1 MKLIITENRL
11 HNLILNYIE
20 EAYPVDEIN
29 YTEGHD
35 DLGNPDDSSYTF
47 YIGDYDEDFDIFRWY
62 SKDYWEGD
70 NIEVVNQRIEE
81 SPILSF
87 SDSNEFNK
95 LNGMFGDKWEPVF
108 KAWFKENFGLDI
120 KTIL

>member
-108 KAWFKENFGLDI
+108 KVWFKENFGLDI
-120 KTIL
+120 KTIF